1 MSILGLRASAQEI
14 RFAILEKNQDGSI
27 IFKNR
32 DGENRLK
39 YPASIDTIDEK
50 IMWVKSEVDRILRKN
65 PEITKILIKIN
76 EFNGTE
82 NTAKRETTYMDAIFL
97 LCSKEHNIPVER
109 KLNSQ
114 IASSSAKAKE
124 IAEQRVG
131 KTDKY
136 RNNAM
141 AEAIL
146 VAYRGINDGV

>member
-1 MSILGLRASAQEI
+1 
-14 RFAILEKNQDGSI
+14 
-27 IFKNR
+27 
-32 DGENRLK
+32 
-39 YPASIDTIDEK
+39 
-50 IMWVKSEVDRILRKN
+50 
-65 PEITKILIKIN
+65 
-76 EFNGTE
+76 
-82 NTAKRETTYMDAIFL
+82 MDAIFL

-136 RNNAM
+136 WNNTM